1 MQFKRVVTIDRSK
14 IVLSYY
20 CSLPLF
26 SCSGTLYASA
36 TGALYQ
42 FLDERK

>member
-26 SCSGTLYASA
+26 SCSGTLNASA
-36 TGALYQ
+36 SGALHQ
-42 FLDERK
+42 FPDERK